1 MIKVFVRE
9 KGSLVM
15 TRSSLR
21 GFMIL
26 LSLLL
31 ALSLQQVAEA
41 QDRSLVWERW
51 DVEITN
57 VDTAGNRFDVRE
69 VYDVRFDGAFRFGS
83 AVIPADNL
91 ESISNVSVSVNGQ
104 PLRSSCSQ
112 QAGTFCFDWNADEYS
127 ITYNFPQIVV
137 DERVN
142 IEIAYSVS
150 GALRVYEGGDQL
162 WWDAIP
168 EEHFGF
174 PILRSTV
181 TVTLPQGFASRE
193 GIDPI
198 ETYGAAGDVA
208 VNGTTVIATA
218 VNGVGGDEGFSVRI
232 QYPHDARATPPSWQ
246 SGFDERRAF
255 EENVQPLYNLGLP
268 ILGLLI
274 ALGGS
279 LVVILRYVSRGRD
292 PQVSSVVPE
301 YLAEPP
307 SDLSPGVVGA
317 LLDERVDVRDVIAV
331 VMDLA
336 RRGYIVIEE
345 TRTSGFLGIVSSTF
359 TFKRTDK
366 ALDELQQFEKLVM
379 QRIFDTKDERTL
391 ESLRNRFYT
400 SIPEIQ
406 RSMYA
411 ALVEED
417 LFAHS
422 PASVRTGWAT
432 AGSTLLIL
440 AFGGFFVGSGLIDST
455 SPAIL
460 CIPVSLGLVGL
471 VMLSFGTH
479 MPAKTER
486 GALEAAKWR
495 AFRTYMRNLEGYASM
510 QKASDLL
517 ASFIPYAIAFNMS
530 NVWLARFRE
539 VPVAQ
544 IPPWYYPTYLGGPY
558 GRSYVPGTPMRPH
571 GDVGRGLPGEIVRAD
586 NGGFSMDT
594 MSRGLAESMNSM
606 ASGLESMINS
616 AARVMTSQPQ
626 ASGSSGR
633 WSSGGGSFSG
643 GGFRGG
649 GGSGGGS
656 RGFG

>member
-1 MIKVFVRE
+1 MTR
-9 KGSLVM
+9 GSLPRF
-15 TRSSLR
+15 T
-21 GFMIL
+21 
-26 LSLLL
+26 LLL
-31 ALSLQQVAEA
+31 TLLLTVLLPQVSVA

-51 DVEITN
+51 DVEIVS
-57 VDTAGNRFDVRE
+57 VDTGNNRFDVRE
-69 VYDVRFDGAFRFGS
+69 VYDIRFDGAFRFGS
-83 AVIPADNL
+83 AVIPANNL

-104 PLRSSCSQ
+104 VLRSSCSQ
-112 QAGTFCFDWNADEYS
+112 QAGTVCFDQNADEYS

-142 IEIAYSVS
+142 IEISYTVS
-150 GALRVYEGGDQL
+150 GALRIYEGGDQL

-174 PILRSTV
+174 PILRSNV
-181 TVTLPQGFASRE
+181 MVTLPTGFAPRE

-198 ETYGAAGDVA
+198 ETYGAVSVVA
-208 VNGTTVIATA
+208 VNGTTVTATA
-218 VNGVGGDEGFSVRI
+218 VNGVGADEGFSVRL
-232 QYPHDARATPPSWQ
+232 QYPHDARATSPTWQ
-246 SGFDERRAF
+246 SSFDERRAF

-268 ILGLLI
+268 LLGLVL

-279 LVVILRYVSRGRD
+279 LFVILRYVSRGRD
-292 PQVSSVVPE
+292 PQITSVVPE

-336 RRGYIVIEE
+336 RRGYMVIEE
-345 TRTSGFLGIVSSTF
+345 TRTNGFLGIISSTF

-366 ALDELQQFEKLVM
+366 ALEGLRQFEQLVM
-379 QRIFDTKDERTL
+379 QRVFDTKDERTL
-391 ESLRNRFYT
+391 ESLRNRFYV

-406 RSMYA
+406 RAMYA
-411 ALVEED
+411 ALVGEGF
-417 LFAHS
+417 FAHS
-422 PASVRTGWAT
+422 PASVRTSWST

-440 AFGGFFVGSGLIDST
+440 AFGGFFVGTGLIDST
-455 SPAIL
+455 SPAVL
-460 CIPVSLGLVGL
+460 CIPASLGLVGL
-471 VMLSFGTH
+471 VMLSFGAH
-479 MPAKTER
+479 MPAKTEK
-486 GALEAAKWR
+486 GALEAVKWR
-495 AFRTYMRNLEGYASM
+495 AFSTYMRNLEGYASM
-510 QKASDLL
+510 QEASDRL
-517 ASFIPYAIAFNMS
+517 ANFIPYAIAFNMS

-539 VPVAQ
+539 VPVAK

-558 GRSYVPGTPMRPH
+558 GRPYIPGTPLRPH
-571 GDVGRGLPGEIVRAD
+571 VDMGRGLPGEIVRAD
-586 NGGFSMDT
+586 DGGFSMDT
-594 MSRGLAESMNSM
+594 MSRGLAASMNAM